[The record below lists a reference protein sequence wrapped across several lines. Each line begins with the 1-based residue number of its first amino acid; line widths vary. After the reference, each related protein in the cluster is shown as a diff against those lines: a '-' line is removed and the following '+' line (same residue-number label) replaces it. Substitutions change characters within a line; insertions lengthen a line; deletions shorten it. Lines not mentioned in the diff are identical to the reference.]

1 MSQSEYVLSN
11 GPTPGGSFAAR
22 EDLVISALRT
32 IVDSDGISSTPNYT
46 FAWERSAEPSAN
58 SASWQRITGATSSS
72 YTPGDADVGFFI
84 RAVLGYVD
92 GANNAETVLVATE
105 EVVANVNDRPT
116 HNLRLVGNFT
126 ENGVVTVGVQSGV
139 TQPPR
144 ILDADH
150 PAPITL
156 EGLRFSWYADNV
168 ALSAEGSSL
177 VLTQDEVGKRIEVRL
192 AYTDA
197 RGTEESVSIAAA
209 GLITNIN
216 DAPTGAVAIEGTPSQ
231 GSVLTVT
238 NTLDDAD
245 GMPAGANVFTYAWF
259 ANGSA
264 ISGATQPSLTLTQ
277 GQVGKIITVRATY
290 TDRFGTVETRE
301 SSATAAVENVNDV
314 PVGSVRLEAV
324 SLPGAAATAARED
337 VALRAVNAFTDADGL
352 PASFTIRW
360 QTAGTPHSASDWVD
374 IEGAR
379 GASAQFT
386 PGDGEVGQYLRA
398 LVRYTDTL
406 QTEEEVPS
414 APLGPVLNVNDSA
427 VGLVRVVGVPKQ
439 GETLSLTFEIA
450 DNDGPAQVDEGRLRY
465 QWIAGTADIAG
476 ATEATFTPTQAHVG
490 AVIRARVSFDDDRGG
505 RESLTSGPTAAVE
518 NEQDQPEGMV
528 RVLGT
533 ARQGEV
539 LSVDHSQLVDR
550 DGPKSNIVISWLADG
565 QPLGISGDQL
575 TLTQALADKRISVS
589 MSYSDGYRQEVVL
602 SDETAPVQD
611 VQDAP
616 TGTVSL
622 SGQALEKSTLTAT
635 AQISD
640 LDGMGDIS
648 WEWLANGQL
657 VTGAGASTLELTQDL
672 VGARIVA
679 RASYRDGLGKSE
691 FVASA
696 ETLPVANVNDPLEG
710 GVSIEGGLEQG
721 RTLTL
726 RHDITDIDGIP
737 RPGQPGALSFQ
748 WLSNGAPITG
758 ATGLSFVPGQ
768 AQVGKTVGVRAS
780 YKDLGGHDESVVVS
794 AGQIDNLND
803 APVSSLRLEGP
814 PLVGA
819 TLKRAGSFT
828 DPDGISANALAQA
841 KAQWLVGGVALDSAD
856 GDQLKLDGSMAG
868 KTVALQLSYTDA
880 FGADESVSVSVAKV
894 AYAKVAGSVFHWR
907 SHVLMPGVEVLLDGL
922 GQPSGSAGQGGTGG
936 SPGGSLVTGAF
947 VPPAAGLAA
956 AAESGVALRGVGFDQ
971 EGDLLAEVWLD
982 PGVFVNQVS
991 ARFVVSGPGP
1001 VEFTPMAGALPESWS
1016 ALSPVSRRAGG
1027 GELVLETSTPDTL
1040 ESVKEPVLLGTLQVD
1055 LSAVGNWA
1063 RIALEQADLGGS
1075 AVAPYAVT
1083 LGRAV
1088 SSPQG
1093 AYAFGELDFEAFGVQ
1108 AHLPLSATDA
1118 AEVRAA
1124 ITSAD
1129 ALAALKLTAGRI
1141 AGAATDGTGSGTNL
1155 PPGVSPYQLIAADV
1169 NRDGQVTADDA
1180 RLIMAMA
1187 TGRPG
1192 APTPEW
1198 VLVRED
1204 QGYAS
1209 ADGTPVGFGLTRQ
1222 QAGFE
1227 PDDVLV
1233 PGGKERG
1240 GWVAVLLGDVNGSWR
1255 PLDGGGNPVANSPVL
1270 AADYLSQLNVD
1281 LGVPLGQFGVA

>member
-1 MSQSEYVLSN
+1 MSQSVYVLSN
-11 GPTPGGSFAAR
+11 GRTPQ
-22 EDLVISALRT
+22 EDLVIAALRT
-32 IVDSDGISSTPNYT
+32 VPDPDGISSTPNYT
-46 FAWERSAEPSAN
+46 FAWERSAERTDSPA
-58 SASWQRITGATSSS
+58 AWQRISTATAST
-72 YTPGDADVGFFI
+72 YTPSDADVGFFI

-92 GANNAETVLVATE
+92 GANNTETVVVATE

-126 ENGVVTVGVQSGV
+126 ENGVVTVGVQAGV

-150 PAPITL
+150 PTPITL

-197 RGTEESVSIAAA
+197 RGTDESISIAASA
-209 GLITNIN
+209 LITNIN
-216 DAPTGAVAIEGTPSQ
+216 DSPTGVVEIEGTPSQ

-245 GMPAGANVFTYAWF
+245 GMPVGANAFTYAWF

-264 ISGATQPSLTLTQ
+264 ISGATQPSLVLTQ
-277 GQVGKIITVRATY
+277 GQVGKLITVRATY

-301 SSATAAVENVNDV
+301 SAPTPAVENVNDA
-314 PVGSVRLEAV
+314 PVGNVRLEGV
-324 SLPGAAATAARED
+324 SQPGSATTTARED
-337 VALRAVNAFTDADGL
+337 SALRAVNAFTDADGL
-352 PASFTIRW
+352 PASFNIRW
-360 QTAGTPHSASDWVD
+360 QMAGTPNSVSDWVD
-374 IEGAR
+374 IEGQR

-386 PGDGEVGQYLRA
+386 PGDGEVGQYLRV

-427 VGLVRVVGVPKQ
+427 VGLVKVVGVPKQ
-439 GETLSLTFEIA
+439 GETLSLNVEVT
-450 DNDGPAQVDEGRLRY
+450 DNDGPAQVEEGRLSY
-465 QWIAGTADIAG
+465 QWIAGNADIAE
-476 ATEATFTPTQAHVG
+476 ATGSTFTPTQAHVG
-490 AVIRARVSFDDDRGG
+490 AVIRARVSFNDERGG

-518 NEQDQPEGMV
+518 NEQDQPDGMV

-533 ARQGEV
+533 ARQGQV
-539 LSVDHSQLVDR
+539 LSVDHSQLVDP

-565 QPLGISGDQL
+565 QPLGINGGQL

-635 AQISD
+635 AQIGD
-640 LDGMGDIS
+640 LDGVGDVS

-657 VTGAGASTLELTQDL
+657 ITGAGASTLDLTQDL

-679 RASYRDGLGKSE
+679 RASYRDGLGRSE
-691 FVASA
+691 FVSSA
-696 ETLPVANVNDPLEG
+696 ESAVVGNVNDPLEG

-721 RTLTL
+721 RTLSL
-726 RHDITDIDGIP
+726 RHDITDLDGIP

-748 WLSNGAPITG
+748 WLSNGAPIAG
-758 ATGLSFVPGQ
+758 ANGLSFVPGQ
-768 AQVGKTVGVRAS
+768 AQVGKTIGVRAS
-780 YKDLGGHDESVVVS
+780 YKDLGGKDESVVVS
-794 AGQIDNLND
+794 AAEIDNVND
-803 APVSSLRLEGP
+803 APVSSLRLEGL

-819 TLKRAGSFT
+819 SLKRAGSFA
-828 DPDGISANALAQA
+828 DPDGISAQA

-868 KTVALQLSYTDA
+868 KSVALQLSYTDA
-880 FGADESVSVSVAKV
+880 FGADESVSVNVAKV
-894 AYAKVAGSVFHWR
+894 DYAKVAGSVYHWR

-922 GQPSGSAGQGGTGG
+922 GQPSGSAGQGGTGA
-936 SPGGSLVTGAF
+936 SLGGGFATGAF

-956 AAESGVALRGVGFDQ
+956 AAASGLALRGVGFDQ

-991 ARFVVSGPGP
+991 ARFVVSGRGG
-1001 VEFTPMAGALPESWS
+1001 VEFTPMSGALPDSWS
-1016 ALSPVSRRAGG
+1016 PLSAISRPAGG

-1055 LSAVGNWA
+1055 LTAAGNWA
-1063 RIALEQADLGGS
+1063 RIALEQAELGGS
-1075 AVAPYAVT
+1075 DVSPYAVT

-1088 SSPQG
+1088 SGSQG
-1093 AYAFGELDFEAFGVQ
+1093 TYSFGELDFEAFGVQ
-1108 AHLPLSATDA
+1108 AHRPLSGNDV
-1118 AEVRAA
+1118 AEARAA

-1129 ALAALKLTAGRI
+1129 ALAALKLVSGRNVN
-1141 AGAATDGTGSGTNL
+1141 AATDGSGSGTNL
-1155 PPGVSPYQLIAADV
+1155 PPGVSPYQLVAADV

-1198 VLVRED
+1198 VLIRED
-1204 QGYAS
+1204 QGYAL
-1209 ADGTPVGFGLTRQ
+1209 ADGAPGRFELTRQ

-1227 PDDVLV
+1227 PDGVLV

-1240 GWVAVLLGDVNGSWR
+1240 GLVAVLLGDVNGSWR
-1255 PLDGGGNPVANSPVL
+1255 PLDGSGNPVANSPVL

-1281 LGVPLGQFGVA
+1281 LGVPLGQFGLG